1 MLRCWGCSI
10 DHEKKACN
18 YLTALTRDVYLASS
32 TILMSSNTL
41 SLRGSETILVAEDE
55 DGVRSLTREVLEKY
69 GYTVL
74 EAANGEEAL
83 KVAEQHEGPLDLL
96 LSDVVMPRMGGPEL
110 AQALLAKRPSVKV
123 LYMSGYTDHPMV
135 RRGVVN
141 AGVAFLQKPF
151 TPTVLVSRV
160 REVLEAPR

>member
-1 MLRCWGCSI
+1 MS
-10 DHEKKACN
+10 
-18 YLTALTRDVYLASS
+18 SS
-32 TILMSSNTL
+32 TLA
-41 SLRGSETILVAEDE
+41 LRGSETILVAEDE
-55 DGVRSLTREVLEKY
+55 DGVRSLTKEVLEKY

-74 EAANGEEAL
+74 EASNGEEAL
-83 KVAEQHEGPLDLL
+83 KIADRHEGPLDLL

-110 AQALLAKRPSVKV
+110 AQELLARRPAVKV

-151 TPTVLVSRV
+151 TPTALVSRI
-160 REVLEAPR
+160 REILESRPASSAQ

>member
-1 MLRCWGCSI
+1 MS
-10 DHEKKACN
+10 
-18 YLTALTRDVYLASS
+18 SS
-32 TILMSSNTL
+32 TLA
-41 SLRGSETILVAEDE
+41 LRGTETILVAEDE
-55 DGVRSLTREVLEKY
+55 DGVRSLTKEVLEKY

-74 EAANGEEAL
+74 EASNGEEAL
-83 KVAEQHEGPLDLL
+83 KIAERHEGPLDLL

-110 AQALLAKRPSVKV
+110 AQELLARRPAVKV

-151 TPTVLVSRV
+151 TPTVLVSRI
-160 REVLEAPR
+160 REILESRSV

>member
-1 MLRCWGCSI
+1 
-10 DHEKKACN
+10 
-18 YLTALTRDVYLASS
+18 
-32 TILMSSNTL
+32 MSSNSL

-83 KVAEQHEGPLDLL
+83 KVADAHEGPLDLL

>member
-1 MLRCWGCSI
+1 M
-10 DHEKKACN
+10 
-18 YLTALTRDVYLASS
+18 
-32 TILMSSNTL
+32 
-41 SLRGSETILVAEDE
+41 AEDE

-74 EAANGEEAL
+74 EAANGEDAL
-83 KVAEQHEGPLDLL
+83 RVAEGHRGPLDLL

-110 AQALLAKRPSVKV
+110 AQALLAKHPELRV

-151 TPTVLVSRV
+151 TPTVLVARV
-160 REVLEAPR
+160 REVLEARP

>member
-1 MLRCWGCSI
+1 
-10 DHEKKACN
+10 
-18 YLTALTRDVYLASS
+18 
-32 TILMSSNTL
+32 MSSNTL

-83 KVAEQHEGPLDLL
+83 RVAERHEGPLDLL

>member
-1 MLRCWGCSI
+1 
-10 DHEKKACN
+10 
-18 YLTALTRDVYLASS
+18 
-32 TILMSSNTL
+32 MSSSTL
-41 SLRGSETILVAEDE
+41 SLRGTETILVAEDE

-74 EAANGEEAL
+74 EASNGEEAL
-83 KVAEQHEGPLDLL
+83 KVAERHPGPLHLL

-110 AQALLAKRPSVKV
+110 AQALVARRPDVKV

-151 TPTVLVSRV
+151 TPTVLVSRI
-160 REVLEAPR
+160 REVLEAFA

>member
-1 MLRCWGCSI
+1 MMM
-10 DHEKKACN
+10 KARG
-18 YLTALTRDVYLASS
+18 LTALTRDVYLSSS

>member
-1 MLRCWGCSI
+1 
-10 DHEKKACN
+10 
-18 YLTALTRDVYLASS
+18 LTVSSCGVYLETRPQSMSSS
-32 TILMSSNTL
+32 TLA
-41 SLRGSETILVAEDE
+41 LRGTETILVAEDE
-55 DGVRSLTREVLEKY
+55 DGVRSLTKEVLEKY

-74 EAANGEEAL
+74 EASNGEEAL
-83 KVAEQHEGPLDLL
+83 KIAERHEGPLDLL

-110 AQALLAKRPSVKV
+110 AQELLARRPAVKV

-151 TPTVLVSRV
+151 TPTVLVSRI
-160 REVLEAPR
+160 REILESRPV

>member
-1 MLRCWGCSI
+1 M
-10 DHEKKACN
+10 N
-18 YLTALTRDVYLASS
+18 SS
-32 TILMSSNTL
+32 TLA
-41 SLRGSETILVAEDE
+41 LRGSETILVAEDE
-55 DGVRSLTREVLEKY
+55 DGVRSLTREVLQKY

-83 KVAEQHEGPLDLL
+83 KVADGHDGPLHLL

-110 AQALLAKRPSVKV
+110 AQALVARRPDVKV

-151 TPTVLVSRV
+151 TPTVLVSRI
-160 REVLEAPR
+160 REVLEAFS

>member
-1 MLRCWGCSI
+1 
-10 DHEKKACN
+10 
-18 YLTALTRDVYLASS
+18 
-32 TILMSSNTL
+32 MSSSTL

-83 KVAEQHEGPLDLL
+83 KVAEQHEGQLDLL

>member
-1 MLRCWGCSI
+1 MMMNAARG
-10 DHEKKACN
+10 
-18 YLTALTRDVYLASS
+18 LTALTRDVYLSSS

-83 KVAEQHEGPLDLL
+83 KVAESHEGPVDLL

-110 AQALLAKRPSVKV
+110 AQALVARRPDVKV

-151 TPTVLVSRV
+151 TPTALVSRI
-160 REVLEAPR
+160 REVLEAFA

>member
-1 MLRCWGCSI
+1 MMM
-10 DHEKKACN
+10 
-18 YLTALTRDVYLASS
+18 TALTRDVYLSSS

-83 KVAEQHEGPLDLL
+83 KVAEQHDGPLDLL

-110 AQALLAKRPSVKV
+110 AQALLAKRPTVKV

>member
-1 MLRCWGCSI
+1 M
-10 DHEKKACN
+10 N
-18 YLTALTRDVYLASS
+18 SS
-32 TILMSSNTL
+32 TL
-41 SLRGSETILVAEDE
+41 SLRGTETILVAEDE

-83 KVAEQHEGPLDLL
+83 KVADRHQGPLDLL

-110 AQALLAKRPSVKV
+110 AQALVARRPELKV

-151 TPTVLVSRV
+151 TPTVLVSRI
-160 REVLEAPR
+160 REVLEAFTA

>member
-1 MLRCWGCSI
+1 
-10 DHEKKACN
+10 
-18 YLTALTRDVYLASS
+18 
-32 TILMSSNTL
+32 MSVGTL

-69 GYTVL
+69 GYRVL

-83 KVAEQHEGPLDLL
+83 KVAERHDGRVDLL

-110 AQALLAKRPSVKV
+110 AQALLQQRPDVKV

-135 RRGVVN
+135 RRGVVD

-151 TPTVLVSRV
+151 TPTSLVSRI
-160 REVLEAPR
+160 RELLETAR

>member
-1 MLRCWGCSI
+1 M
-10 DHEKKACN
+10 
-18 YLTALTRDVYLASS
+18 
-32 TILMSSNTL
+32 
-41 SLRGSETILVAEDE
+41 
-55 DGVRSLTREVLEKY
+55 RSLTREVLEKY

-83 KVAEQHEGPLDLL
+83 RVADGHSGPLDLL

-110 AQALLAKRPSVKV
+110 AQALLVKRPALRV

-151 TPTVLVSRV
+151 TPTVLVARI
-160 REVLEAPR
+160 REVLEERQ

>member
-1 MLRCWGCSI
+1 MMM
-10 DHEKKACN
+10 KAARG
-18 YLTALTRDVYLASS
+18 LTALTRDVYLSSS

>member
-1 MLRCWGCSI
+1 
-10 DHEKKACN
+10 
-18 YLTALTRDVYLASS
+18 
-32 TILMSSNTL
+32 MSSSTL

-55 DGVRSLTREVLEKY
+55 DGVRSLTREVLEKC

-83 KVAEQHEGPLDLL
+83 KVAEQHKGPLDLL

-151 TPTVLVSRV
+151 TPTVLVSRI
-160 REVLEAPR
+160 REVLEATR

>member
-1 MLRCWGCSI
+1 
-10 DHEKKACN
+10 
-18 YLTALTRDVYLASS
+18 
-32 TILMSSNTL
+32 MSSNTL

-83 KVAEQHEGPLDLL
+83 KVAEAHEGPLDLL

>member
-1 MLRCWGCSI
+1 MTGHR
-10 DHEKKACN
+10 
-18 YLTALTRDVYLASS
+18 
-32 TILMSSNTL
+32 
-41 SLRGSETILVAEDE
+41 SLRGTETILVAEDE

-74 EAANGEEAL
+74 EASNGEEAL
-83 KVAEQHEGPLDLL
+83 SLSDRYQGRVHLL

-110 AQALLAKRPSVKV
+110 AQALLRKRPDMKV

-135 RRGVVN
+135 RRGVVD

-151 TPTVLVSRV
+151 TPTSLVSRV
-160 REVLEAPR
+160 RELLESTR

>member
-1 MLRCWGCSI
+1 
-10 DHEKKACN
+10 
-18 YLTALTRDVYLASS
+18 
-32 TILMSSNTL
+32 MSSNTL

-83 KVAEQHEGPLDLL
+83 KVAERHDGPLDLL

-110 AQALLAKRPSVKV
+110 AQALLAKRPDLKV

>member
-1 MLRCWGCSI
+1 
-10 DHEKKACN
+10 
-18 YLTALTRDVYLASS
+18 
-32 TILMSSNTL
+32 MSSNTL

-83 KVAEQHEGPLDLL
+83 KVAESHEGPVDLL

-151 TPTVLVSRV
+151 TPTVLVSRI
-160 REVLEAPR
+160 REILESRPV

>member
-1 MLRCWGCSI
+1 MS
-10 DHEKKACN
+10 
-18 YLTALTRDVYLASS
+18 SS
-32 TILMSSNTL
+32 TLA
-41 SLRGSETILVAEDE
+41 LRGTETILVAEDE
-55 DGVRSLTREVLEKY
+55 DGVRSLTKEVLEKY

-74 EAANGEEAL
+74 EASNGEEAL
-83 KVAEQHEGPLDLL
+83 KIAEGHEGPLDLL

-110 AQALLAKRPSVKV
+110 AQELLARRPAVKV

-151 TPTVLVSRV
+151 TPTVLVSRI
-160 REVLEAPR
+160 REILESRPV

>member
-1 MLRCWGCSI
+1 MMM
-10 DHEKKACN
+10 KATRG
-18 YLTALTRDVYLASS
+18 LTALTRDVYLSSS

-83 KVAEQHEGPLDLL
+83 KVAEAHDGPLDLL

>member
-1 MLRCWGCSI
+1 
-10 DHEKKACN
+10 
-18 YLTALTRDVYLASS
+18 
-32 TILMSSNTL
+32 MSSNTL

-55 DGVRSLTREVLEKY
+55 DAVRRLTREVLEKY

-74 EAANGEEAL
+74 ESPQGEEAL
-83 KVAEQHEGPLDLL
+83 TVAARHEGPLHLL

-110 AQALLAKRPSVKV
+110 AQALVLRRPAVKV

-151 TPTVLVSRV
+151 TPTVLVSRI
-160 REVLEAPR
+160 REVLE

>member
-1 MLRCWGCSI
+1 M
-10 DHEKKACN
+10 N
-18 YLTALTRDVYLASS
+18 SS
-32 TILMSSNTL
+32 TLF
-41 SLRGSETILVAEDE
+41 LRGTETILVAEDE
-55 DGVRSLTREVLEKY
+55 DGVRSLTRQVLEKY

-83 KVAEQHEGPLDLL
+83 KVAERHQGPLHLL

-110 AQALLAKRPSVKV
+110 AQALVARRPDVKV

-151 TPTVLVSRV
+151 TPTVLVSRI
-160 REVLEAPR
+160 REVLEAFV

>member
-1 MLRCWGCSI
+1 MMM
-10 DHEKKACN
+10 KAARG
-18 YLTALTRDVYLASS
+18 LTALTRDVYLSSS

-83 KVAEQHEGPLDLL
+83 KVAEAHDGPLDLL

>member
-1 MLRCWGCSI
+1 MMMRAVRG
-10 DHEKKACN
+10 
-18 YLTALTRDVYLASS
+18 LTALTRDVYVSSS
-32 TILMSSNTL
+32 TIQMSSNTL

>member
-1 MLRCWGCSI
+1 
-10 DHEKKACN
+10 
-18 YLTALTRDVYLASS
+18 
-32 TILMSSNTL
+32 MSSSTL

-55 DGVRSLTREVLEKY
+55 GGVRSLTREVLQKY

-83 KVAEQHEGPLDLL
+83 RVADGHAGPLDLL

-110 AQALLAKRPSVKV
+110 AEALLARRPTVKV

-151 TPTVLVSRV
+151 TPTVLVSRI
-160 REVLEAPR
+160 REVLEASR